1 MRPFIVTDA
10 RSFSMSENII
20 NEGIYMS
27 TEIMSENF
35 ANEVGTD
42 LIDVSHMYESLRYND
57 YSVENGLGEIVDNAV
72 EAGAREIRIDFE
84 KQAVK
89 IGKRQAEE
97 IVSIAVADN
106 GIGMNE
112 RILSQCLKLGCSMRD
127 HRNGRLGI
135 GKFGV
140 GMTLGGIS
148 LSRKIKVYSRD
159 EETGEFFYTYIDLD
173 EIKAGKTTIPTPVPK
188 EIPEKYKEFFEGNT
202 GTLVILSNC
211 DRMDG
216 TGRRIDP
223 NEFNGLIANYLGRT
237 YRKFIEIGL
246 KIYLDNRIVYLHDP
260 LYMAGPTQFDTKE
273 SQDPKAQL
281 YSEYAFDWDV
291 PGKPGEKATI
301 RIKLS
306 LLPLE
311 WRANIGDGGNTD
323 AKRRKIDQNE
333 GVSILRANREVLYD
347 KIPYLIG
354 QKRGQF
360 SYQDNDRWWGC
371 EISFPPELDEC
382 FQVRYIKRGA
392 EPIGALKDRL
402 KSELTGA
409 ITSLRKRIKE
419 DRAVEKA
426 KQNQA
431 KNHFD
436 NVAGIM
442 TDLDDVLPMN
452 QTRNNMTQEEE
463 TARIEKILDETAG
476 STGESAAS
484 REARK
489 EAIINNMYSIV
500 TVSYPVSVLFETE
513 TLLGDKMVIKLNT
526 NHAYYQKVIDPL
538 CGDVLKSDSADDSVD
553 KAKARD
559 AIMLL
564 ILSYVKARSA
574 MKDTDA
580 NRMLFANLESQ
591 WGSILSA
598 VSSKIDSTDM

>member
-1 MRPFIVTDA
+1 
-10 RSFSMSENII
+10 
-20 NEGIYMS
+20 MS

-35 ANEVGTD
+35 ATEVGTD

-72 EAGAREIRIDFE
+72 EAGARAIRIDFE
-84 KQAVK
+84 KKSVK
-89 IGKRQAEE
+89 LGKRQVEE

-106 GIGMNE
+106 GVGMGE
-112 RILSQCLKLGCSMRD
+112 DIISKCLKLGCSMRE
-127 HRNGRLGI
+127 HKNGRMGI

-148 LSRKIKVYSRD
+148 LARKIEVYSRD
-159 EETGEFFYTYIDLD
+159 DETRDFLYTYIDLD
-173 EIKAGKTTIPTPVPK
+173 EIKAGKTIISTPIMK
-188 EIPEKYKEFFEGNT
+188 EIPDAYKDFYEGNT
-202 GTLVILSNC
+202 GTLVVLSNC

-237 YRKFIEIGL
+237 YRKFIETGL

-260 LYMAGPTQFDTKE
+260 LYMAGPTQFDSKE
-273 SQDPKAQL
+273 TQDPKAQL
-281 YSEYAFDWDV
+281 YSEYAFDWDI
-291 PGKPGEKATI
+291 PGRPGEKATI

-311 WRANIGDGGNTD
+311 WRANIGDGGNNE
-323 AKRRKIDQNE
+323 AKKRKIDQNE

-419 DRAVEKA
+419 DRAIEKA

-436 NVAGIM
+436 NVADIM

-463 TARIEKILDETAG
+463 SARIEKILDETAG
-476 STGESAAS
+476 STGETEAERA
-484 REARK
+484 ARK
-489 EAIINNMYSIV
+489 EAINNRMYSIL
-500 TVSYPVSVLFETE
+500 TVSYPASVLFETE
-513 TLLGDKMVIKLNT
+513 MLLGDKMVIKLNT
-526 NHAYYQKVIDPL
+526 NHAYYQKVIEPL
-538 CGDVLKSDSADDSVD
+538 CGDALKADSADESVD

-564 ILSYVKARSA
+564 LLSYVKARSA
-574 MKDTDA
+574 MKDTA
-580 NRMLFANLESQ
+580 SNRMLFDNLESQ

-598 VSSKIDSTDM
+598 VSSKIDNSEK